1 MISKTGYTK
10 HSKHLIKILRK
21 NRKPIKHGGAFWSS
35 SSDKNKTTN
44 NQKKI
49 ENLDDTYK
57 KLETATNVA
66 ATVAA
71 AEILVNGAAPLLAAS
86 GVGIPLL
93 AILVLAKQIAV
104 QYKQNLEL
112 NILLSDVTTIIT
124 NCFYLESLIKKT
136 IKEFSPHVATALEPE
151 LAKTSDTTL
160 INEVKQIE
168 NEGVKPETE
177 AVKPETEAV
186 KPETEAVKPE
196 TEAVKPETEAVKPET
211 EAVKPETEAVKPETE
226 TAKPETETAKPEPEK
241 QQTGGAGKKA
251 GVDNKIQDKILE
263 KLDILNKLLQE
274 ITPSEDD
281 KKSTFNFLRKK
292 GERFFFSKHHKTQII
307 NALTVI
313 NGFFIIYNSQFDWTI
328 RYYENLIFKYYS
340 KNPLDGKSADEILEG
355 IWNSIET
362 SKEFQDYLFQNEETI
377 NTALNNP
384 SVENKIEQENKIVAE
399 NPAIQIEETGPYSTT
414 TAETESASS
423 TSTSGPYSTA
433 TTVQPSAKPSTN
445 TGPYST
451 ATASENK
458 IGGSNK
464 LKYIQT
470 TRRSK
475 KRFNQLLKKTKNK
488 KRRDNKKYTMKKN
501 RNNK

>member
-21 NRKPIKHGGAFWSS
+21 NRKPVKHGGAFWSS

-177 AVKPETEAV
+177 AVKPETEPV
-186 KPETEAVKPE
+186 KTETEAVK
-196 TEAVKPETEAVKPET
+196 TET

-226 TAKPETETAKPEPEK
+226 TAKPETEAVKPEPEK

-399 NPAIQIEETGPYSTT
+399 NPAIQIEETGPYSTA
-414 TAETESASS
+414 TAETESASA

-433 TTVQPSAKPSTN
+433 TTVQPSATSMG
-445 TGPYST
+445 GPYST
-451 ATASENK
+451 ETSSENK
-458 IGGSNK
+458 IGGRK
-464 LKYIQT
+464 KYVNT
-470 TRRSK
+470 TSKNK
-475 KRFNQLLKKTKNK
+475 KRFNRTLKSVKYKKTSNTKRHNTKRHHKKVTNK
-488 KRRDNKKYTMKKN
+488 LK
-501 RNNK
+501 

>member
-21 NRKPIKHGGAFWSS
+21 NRKPVKRGGAFWSS
-35 SSDKNKTTN
+35 SSKSNDAKSNETNN
-44 NQKKI
+44 NQKTI
-49 ENLDDTYK
+49 ENLDNTYK

-93 AILVLAKQIAV
+93 AVLVLAKQIAV

-112 NILLSDVTTIIT
+112 NILLSDVTTMIT

-136 IKEFSPHVATALEPE
+136 IKEFSPHVATALQPE

-160 INEVKQIE
+160 LNEVKQIE

-177 AVKPETEAV
+177 AVKPE
-186 KPETEAVKPE
+186 
-196 TEAVKPETEAVKPET
+196 
-211 EAVKPETEAVKPETE
+211 
-226 TAKPETETAKPEPEK
+226 PEK
-241 QQTGGAGKKA
+241 QQTGGAEKKA
-251 GVDNKIQDKILE
+251 GIDNKIQDKILE

-292 GERFFFSKHHKTQII
+292 GERFFFSKHYKTQII

-313 NGFFIIYNSQFDWTI
+313 NGFFTIYNSQFDWTI

-340 KNPLDGKSADEILEG
+340 KNPLDGKSADEILEE

-377 NTALNNP
+377 DVALNNP
-384 SVENKIEQENKIVAE
+384 AVKNKIEQEIKVVSE
-399 NPAIQIEETGPYSTT
+399 NPEIKTGDSSESESTQSNAGPYSTT
-414 TAETESASS
+414 TPDA
-423 TSTSGPYSTA
+423 GPYSTA
-433 TTVQPSAKPSTN
+433 STVN
-445 TGPYST
+445 
-451 ATASENK
+451 NK
-458 IGGSNK
+458 IGGSRRI
-464 LKYIQT
+464 KYVKIKSL
-470 TRRSK
+470 SK
-475 KRFNQLLKKTKNK
+475 NNAKHSMKKTKNK
-488 KRRDNKKYTMKKN
+488 KRGHGKKYTMKKSY
-501 RNNK
+501 K

>member
-21 NRKPIKHGGAFWSS
+21 NRKPVKRGGAFWSS

-168 NEGVKPETE
+168 NEG
-177 AVKPETEAV
+177 
-186 KPETEAVKPE
+186 
-196 TEAVKPETEAVKPET
+196 VKPET

>member
-136 IKEFSPHVATALEPE
+136 IKEFSPHVASALEPE

-177 AVKPETEAV
+177 S
-186 KPETEAVKPE
+186 
-196 TEAVKPETEAVKPET
+196 VKPETEAVKPET

-313 NGFFIIYNSQFDWTI
+313 NGFFIIYNSQFDWSI

-384 SVENKIEQENKIVAE
+384 AVENKIEQENKIVAE
-399 NPAIQIEETGPYSTT
+399 NPAIQIEETGPYSTA

-423 TSTSGPYSTA
+423 TSTGGPYSTA
-433 TTVQPSAKPSTN
+433 TAENESASATSMG
-445 TGPYST
+445 GPYST
-451 ATASENK
+451 ETASENK
-458 IGGSNK
+458 IGGRK
-464 LKYIQT
+464 KYVNT
-470 TRRSK
+470 TSKNK
-475 KRFNQLLKKTKNK
+475 KRFNRTLKTVKYKKTSNT
-488 KRRDNKKYTMKKN
+488 KRH
-501 RNNK
+501 NNKRHNTKRHHKKVTNKLK

>member
-44 NQKKI
+44 NQKTI

-151 LAKTSDTTL
+151 LAKTSNTTL

-168 NEGVKPETE
+168 NEGTKPETEAAKPETE

-186 KPETEAVKPE
+186 KPETEAAKPE
-196 TEAVKPETEAVKPET
+196 TEAVKPETEA
-211 EAVKPETEAVKPETE
+211 
-226 TAKPETETAKPEPEK
+226 AKPEPEK
-241 QQTGGAGKKA
+241 QQTGGAEKNA
-251 GVDNKIQDKILE
+251 GIDNKIQDKILE

-274 ITPSEDD
+274 ITPSEND

-292 GERFFFSKHHKTQII
+292 GERFFFSKDHKTQII

-414 TAETESASS
+414 TAETESASA
-423 TSTSGPYSTA
+423 TSTGGPYSTA

-451 ATASENK
+451 ATVGENK